1 MQGVYD
7 LAIHKGGEPLVMLTG
22 GSPQRVTCQ
31 DLENNELLLHALV
44 RVSRSVSMREAS
56 FNECLQQ
63 LDSKHCGRL
72 SAGNLAWHRCES
84 IKLRMIFDYCMRSI
98 KRPGFS
104 RFLIINRLK
113 ALYISVGGIIHDP
126 DAHSQLEVSPLADRQ
141 QSTDVLENSHVAD
154 TIVHVDETPQQS
166 TDVLENSP
174 VADTIGVDETPHEDT
189 QQAEETQ
196 QEDTLL
202 ATDLVE
208 EIRSDVEMEEIRS
221 DVEREEPPSPE
232 ATQMEIPATQM
243 EEPPSPEAGTCTC
256 GASSTCGTS
265 LLEAMETLID
275 LASSEDELQ
284 LQPGA
289 EELLAALPDFPESET
304 EAEAPIVPVPEVL
317 RESEQKPVLSIRGFV
332 VVPPPLTH
340 VHTDMVVD
348 HQQHKKARVE
358 ARKAARGQT
367 KEKKKPATEKKV
379 KSAKAKAK
387 AKGTKAR
394 DEAQSSSSAKG
405 EKKPSSPATPPPSSS
420 SANPLSTEKKPR
432 ARPSQFDQ
440 QLQKYQRLSAESP
453 TPAISSATT
462 QIIGTA
468 YASETTII
476 SAPLADHRNRNAD
489 DVVAL
494 AKKIAPELD
503 IDAADMNA
511 APVVRESCQREATLF
526 QLFDGKKALTQVTVR
541 MFGGRDFAILA
552 IYALQLCVA
561 SGMQRENLRAAKLL
575 IVNEYKAAN

>member
-1 MQGVYD
+1 M
-7 LAIHKGGEPLVMLTG
+7 
-22 GSPQRVTCQ
+22 
-31 DLENNELLLHALV
+31 
-44 RVSRSVSMREAS
+44 
-56 FNECLQQ
+56 
-63 LDSKHCGRL
+63 
-72 SAGNLAWHRCES
+72 
-84 IKLRMIFDYCMRSI
+84 
-98 KRPGFS
+98 
-104 RFLIINRLK
+104 
-113 ALYISVGGIIHDP
+113 
-126 DAHSQLEVSPLADRQ
+126 
-141 QSTDVLENSHVAD
+141 
-154 TIVHVDETPQQS
+154 
-166 TDVLENSP
+166 
-174 VADTIGVDETPHEDT
+174 
-189 QQAEETQ
+189 
-196 QEDTLL
+196 
-202 ATDLVE
+202 
-208 EIRSDVEMEEIRS
+208 EMEEIRS

-232 ATQMEIPATQM
+232 ATQMGIPATQM

-289 EELLAALPDFPESET
+289 EELLGALPDFPESET

-332 VVPPPLTH
+332 VLPPPLTH

-358 ARKAARGQT
+358 ARKAAQGKT

-379 KSAKAKAK
+379 KAAKAKAK

-440 QLQKYQRLSAESP
+440 QLQKYQRLSAESL

-476 SAPLADHRNRNAD
+476 SAPLTDHRNRNAD

-511 APVVRESCQREATLF
+511 APVVRESCQRESTLF
-526 QLFDGKKALTQVTVR
+526 
-541 MFGGRDFAILA
+541 
-552 IYALQLCVA
+552 
-561 SGMQRENLRAAKLL
+561 
-575 IVNEYKAAN
+575 